1 MDMSA
6 KGRVDEKEKEER
18 SRGLGEIIKNNKRK
32 TKDKGQIEDAP
43 CTIAELAWATL
54 FPFSIISVM
63 QTASFMFLKFLL
75 VPRLLKI

>member
-32 TKDKGQIEDAP
+32 TKDKIEDAP

-75 VPRLLKI
+75 VSRLLKI

>member
-32 TKDKGQIEDAP
+32 TKEKIEDAP
-43 CTIAELAWATL
+43 CTITELAWATL
-54 FPFSIISVM
+54 LPFSINSVT
-63 QTASFMFLKFLL
+63 QTPSFMFSTFLL
-75 VPRLLKI
+75 VSRLLKI